1 MGRLIRK
8 SWPEGLLFLF
18 VLGTWLFWA
27 FLLPLNEGPDENM
40 RLQIVQFIL
49 EYRKLP
55 TGWQKEI
62 MDYTWGGYCGY

>member
-49 EYRKLP
+49 
-55 TGWQKEI
+55 
-62 MDYTWGGYCGY
+62 